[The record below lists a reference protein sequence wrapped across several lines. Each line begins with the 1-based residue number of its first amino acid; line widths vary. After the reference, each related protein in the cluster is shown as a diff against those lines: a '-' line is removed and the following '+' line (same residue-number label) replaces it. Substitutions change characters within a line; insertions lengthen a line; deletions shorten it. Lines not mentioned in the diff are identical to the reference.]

1 MCFSL
6 QKQRTQPVG
15 FQNFDALLSTYVSVT
30 YICCYF
36 TFFYLSNDQLLTI
49 MNIKKSS
56 HLENRILVLK
66 VHMQTEMYY
75 QSVQVYHKFI
85 YLKIS

>member
-1 MCFSL
+1 MLCY
-6 QKQRTQPVG
+6 QPM
-15 FQNFDALLSTYVSVT
+15 FQLPIFAVT
-30 YICCYF
+30 LH
-36 TFFYLSNDQLLTI
+36 FFYLSNDQLLTI